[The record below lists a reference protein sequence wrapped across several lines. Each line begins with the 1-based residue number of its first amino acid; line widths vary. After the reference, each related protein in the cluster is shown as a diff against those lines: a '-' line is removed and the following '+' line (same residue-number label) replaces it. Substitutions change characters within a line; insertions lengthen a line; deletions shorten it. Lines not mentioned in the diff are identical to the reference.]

1 MRASPMSGLL
11 SAMMISSEG
20 TQFSLDFLIIQI
32 HHWHLHLAQCIA
44 KPHLVPPRQ
53 FRRFAQRELADLEEP
68 DCELKLQLLFD
79 LAAWPA
85 ARHQQVI
92 RILDCHFSHEITIPR
107 VAVYLQACKRR
118 CSLRKGVKPEVGPRS
133 PAVLAVSREFV
144 VFGPCCARCTQ
155 LQFQPPVCPLFGNAF
170 VERSWTG
177 VLMRVARFTRIRRR
191 RGFDW

>member
-1 MRASPMSGLL
+1 MSGLL

-20 TQFSLDFLIIQI
+20 TQFSLDFLIVQI

-44 KPHLVPPRQ
+44 KPHLVLPRQ

-92 RILDCHFSHEITIPR
+92 RILDGHFSLEITMPR
-107 VAVYLQACKRR
+107 VAAYLQACERR
-118 CSLRKGVKPEVGPRS
+118 CSLLTLPGQCRWRLCLWAARAILRGGCNCRRKGV
-133 PAVLAVSREFV
+133 
-144 VFGPCCARCTQ
+144 AR
-155 LQFQPPVCPLFGNAF
+155 G
-170 VERSWTG
+170 R
-177 VLMRVARFTRIRRR
+177 
-191 RGFDW
+191 D